1 MNTIKLYFLFEFFNI
16 VNELTFL
23 FHWGSLFP
31 FDTTKIRQFFRVQ
44 K

>member
-23 FHWGSLFP
+23 FHQGIFVP
-31 FDTTKIRQFFRVQ
+31 F
-44 K
+44 